1 MFDLLARVSFIFLR
15 ASSVALFLFALI
27 SPLSAAGLFGDGA
40 DARSLAIGGVEAAQN
55 GSAIAAMNSNPAAL
69 GFVSKVQF
77 ELDLGGTFVSAKF
90 RRDSGESAHMTET
103 AGYLPAAALAI
114 PLGHNLPI
122 TLGLGVLPDITTA
135 ADWRYNDAVG
145 GLGGTTSYGEQRHRS
160 EIIAVR
166 SNVGLAAQVAR
177 WFSLGASVGAI
188 YNNNE
193 LEAPYIFQSQPVL
206 RGFKTLLDLQADGV
220 GVGANFGAQFRPTSS
235 LTFGLS
241 YRIPTVIDSE
251 GDASGNASA
260 QLQALGGG
268 IALVDPDFHYDAAVR
283 TEIPQAVAAAFEWQ
297 ALPQLRLIGGID
309 WINWSD
315 AFDRLVIDLSHG
327 SNPAINGVVGS
338 DSMTDIAPLRW
349 RDQFVFRGG
358 IEYAATDHFTLRA
371 GYSYARSAVPSDT
384 LTPLT
389 AAIFEHKL
397 SAGLGYRTGR
407 YHTDLA
413 WLWALPVRQRIGQSA
428 LLDGEY
434 SNSSVRV
441 TQHSLTWSA
450 GIDF

>member
-1 MFDLLARVSFIFLR
+1 MHRLR
-15 ASSVALFLFALI
+15 AQSFSLFLCAVFVGL
-27 SPLSAAGLFGDGA
+27 SLGTTVPPLSAAGLFGDGA
-40 DARSLAIGGVEAAQN
+40 DARSIALGGVEAAQN
-55 GSAIAAMNSNPAAL
+55 GSAISAMNSNPAAL
-69 GFVSKVQF
+69 GAVSKVQF

-90 RRDSGESAHMTET
+90 TRDSETAHMTEL

-122 TLGLGVLPDITTA
+122 TLGFGVLPDITTA
-135 ADWRYNDAVG
+135 ADWRYNDAPG

-160 EIIAVR
+160 EIIALR
-166 SNVGLAAQVAR
+166 TNVGLAAQVSR
-177 WFSLGASVGAI
+177 WFSLGASVGAV

-193 LEAPYIFQSQPVL
+193 LEAPYIFQRQPVL
-206 RGFKTLLDLQADGV
+206 RGFKTLLDLHADGV
-220 GVGANFGAQFRPTSS
+220 GVGANFGTQFRPTSK

-241 YRIPTVIDSE
+241 YRVPTVIHSE
-251 GDASGNASA
+251 GGATGNASA

-268 IALVDPDFHYDAAVR
+268 FALVDPNFHYDTAVH

-297 ALPQLRLIGGID
+297 ALPQLRLVGGID
-309 WINWSD
+309 WINWSS
-315 AFDRLVIDLSHG
+315 AFDRLVIDLSNG
-327 SNPAINGVVGS
+327 SNAAINGVVGS
-338 DSMTDIAPLRW
+338 DAMTDIAPLRW
-349 RDQFVFRGG
+349 RDQFVYRGG

-371 GYSYARSAVPSDT
+371 GYSYARSAVPSET

-407 YHTDLA
+407 YHTDVA
-413 WLWALPVRQRIGQSA
+413 WLWALPATRRVGQSV

-441 TQHSLTWSA
+441 TQHSLEWSV
-450 GIDF
+450 GVDF